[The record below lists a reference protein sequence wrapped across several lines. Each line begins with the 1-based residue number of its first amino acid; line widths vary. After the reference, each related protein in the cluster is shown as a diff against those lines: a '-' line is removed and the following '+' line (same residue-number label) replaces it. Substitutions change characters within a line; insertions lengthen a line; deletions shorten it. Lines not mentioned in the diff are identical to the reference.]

1 MRYGERY
8 VINKSDKVVIY
19 GAATTG
25 AIIHSVFMK
34 EGFEV
39 IAFVDKR
46 ADEIDSYYGL
56 PVLNLE
62 QTEELLKE
70 NEEIIVII
78 GIKNVFEHEAIARR
92 MWGLGCD
99 RIIFRPYDEVKGE
112 GKEKDKILNEVYS
125 AIMAGKIPEEA
136 YAIEAFE
143 EHVLQDKA
151 LIESDSDSV
160 VADIPVYYIFTDLYK
175 DIDILW
181 GDIPCLGLIP
191 HIGLFNLFQ
200 GIENEDYH
208 EYIKF
213 CREAALRSGGIKIT
227 KAWEESVYR
236 NRLDVFNHMQYEW
249 EHDRGFLLRMLFGR
263 IITRRDILI

>member
-1 MRYGERY
+1 
-8 VINKSDKVVIY
+8 
-19 GAATTG
+19 
-25 AIIHSVFMK
+25 
-34 EGFEV
+34 
-39 IAFVDKR
+39 
-46 ADEIDSYYGL
+46 
-56 PVLNLE
+56 
-62 QTEELLKE
+62 
-70 NEEIIVII
+70 
-78 GIKNVFEHEAIARR
+78 
-92 MWGLGCD
+92 
-99 RIIFRPYDEVKGE
+99 
-112 GKEKDKILNEVYS
+112 
-125 AIMAGKIPEEA
+125 MAGKIPEEA

-191 HIGLFNLFQ
+191 Q
-200 GIENEDYH
+200 
-208 EYIKF
+208 F

-249 EHDRGFLLRMLFGR
+249 EHDRGFFVKNAVWADYNEKGYFNIKSGKHRVVFMLVKGKRYIPLR
-263 IITRRDILI
+263 IKKSDYEKWSNISK